1 VAADPR
7 TLRADDHF
15 SGRLREE
22 FAGDPPRPVA
32 PGAEAVALARRRLEQ
47 YAARWERSSAKLRR
61 GEYHSEDLVEDCFTL
76 WGNAL
81 RDATAVAT
89 LAWRAS
95 AMPMARRGRPP
106 SAPR

>member
-1 VAADPR
+1 VAAD
-7 TLRADDHF
+7 
-15 SGRLREE
+15 
-22 FAGDPPRPVA
+22 DPTGPNPPAAEVA
-32 PGAEAVALARRRLEQ
+32 ALARRRLDE

-89 LAWRAS
+89 LAWRAG
-95 AMPMARRGRPP
+95 AAPMARRGRPP